1 MSKCIIVTS
10 CLVTYVSHTVTF
22 ILYNY
27 RFEKSLLSLKFKSN
41 VERLMIQKNKR
52 IISITEDKI
61 VLIKIVFI
69 TFQ

>member
-1 MSKCIIVTS
+1 
-10 CLVTYVSHTVTF
+10 
-22 ILYNY
+22 
-27 RFEKSLLSLKFKSN
+27 
-41 VERLMIQKNKR
+41 MIQKNKR